1 MGDFLL
7 SGVAMRAL
15 SLVVLMLGLVFS
27 PHSAWGKAEIYAG
40 FGSPAS
46 DNPIRPH
53 YNKDNGEKNYGGS
66 VGGVWFDRPQ
76 GGAVWDGQ
84 LYFADYGNHRIRRV
98 RDNGFDQF
106 DQIKT
111 IIDTPVGTGNPT
123 EGTAQ
128 GFSGDGGPARYAQLN
143 HPTAVAFDDI
153 GNMYIADDGNH
164 RIRKVTGDRKSVV

>member
-66 VGGVWFDRPQ
+66 VGGVWFDRPK
-76 GGAVWDGQ
+76 VV
-84 LYFADYGNHRIRRV
+84 LYGMANCILP
-98 RDNGFDQF
+98 
-106 DQIKT
+106 ITAT
-111 IIDTPVGTGNPT
+111 IAS
-123 EGTAQ
+123 EG
-128 GFSGDGGPARYAQLN
+128 
-143 HPTAVAFDDI
+143 
-153 GNMYIADDGNH
+153 
-164 RIRKVTGDRKSVV
+164 